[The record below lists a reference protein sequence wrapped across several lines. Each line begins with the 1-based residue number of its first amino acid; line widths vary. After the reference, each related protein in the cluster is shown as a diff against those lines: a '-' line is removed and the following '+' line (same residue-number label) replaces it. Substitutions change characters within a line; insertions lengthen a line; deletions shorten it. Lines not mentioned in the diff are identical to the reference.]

1 MLFTVVNPSQEIAA
15 ITLPMT
21 GVGARVLYADGG
33 FSPMVE
39 NDRLTLGPEQLVV
52 AGTGAYTDKGYLLG
66 TDPAVRIPLTQQRM
80 DVDFQA
86 AGKGMISGVV
96 HPLQGKGVRI
106 ILQQFGPD
114 GFPYRSWGGAPPN
127 GKKMDTLIG
136 IRVHQ
141 KDRVLPLYIAYDKMI
156 WSGLSWAAGELR
168 QDSFDPALPLE
179 IICHTAEPQP
189 LRLEARV
196 YAVGY

>member
-33 FSPMVE
+33 FRPMVE

-96 HPLQGKGVRI
+96 HPLQGKGIRI

-136 IRVHQ
+136 IDVRQ
-141 KDRVLPLYIAYDKMI
+141 KGRALPLYIEYDKMI

-179 IICHTAEPQP
+179 IICHTAEQQP
-189 LRLEARV
+189 LRLDARV